1 MFSED
6 RHAGKGL
13 IHNIHNSCRTLVELF
28 ERVLQEQGSLRAEP
42 AVAAGAHGVGQQQ
55 LQLCSLREE
64 IREFRSDASLSIK
77 MSFMHIKW
85 HNTDKV

>member
-1 MFSED
+1 MFPED
-6 RHAGKGL
+6 RRVGKGL
-13 IHNIHNSCRTLVELF
+13 IHNIHNSCRTLVEQF
-28 ERVLQEQGSLRAEP
+28 ERVLQEQSSLRAEP
-42 AVAAGAHGVGQQQ
+42 AVAAGAHGVRQQ

-64 IREFRSDASLSIK
+64 IREFRSNASLSIK